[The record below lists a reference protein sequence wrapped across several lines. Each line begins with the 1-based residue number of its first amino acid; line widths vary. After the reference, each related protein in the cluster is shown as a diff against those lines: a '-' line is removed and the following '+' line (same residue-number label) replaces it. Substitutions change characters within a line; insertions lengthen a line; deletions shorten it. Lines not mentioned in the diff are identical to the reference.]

1 MIHFE
6 WLWAYAL
13 LALPLLFRWLLKP
26 VQSARQTA
34 LRVPFLSDFERLHQG
49 RGASSRRL
57 LLAFAALAW
66 LLFVIALSRPQWL
79 GEYAQAPVSGRDLM
93 LAVDVSGS
101 MKEADFVIG
110 GVRVSRIDAARIVG
124 GDFIRRRE
132 GDRLG
137 LIVFGGR
144 PYLQMPLSFDTA
156 AVARMLDETFIGLAE
171 EKETAIGDAIG
182 LALKR
187 LRRRHSE
194 SGGHGESDER
204 GGRGERGGSGESDES
219 DESGGHDGRG
229 ERVLILLTDGAN
241 NAGRLSPQVAA
252 DLAAKENMKI
262 YTIGIGADADM
273 LGHFGTFFGRSRLDE
288 RTLKA
293 IAERT
298 GGRYFR
304 ARNTPEL
311 AEIYRVLDQL
321 EVIERDPEVFR
332 TRRAL
337 YPWPLAA
344 ALLVAA
350 ALLLLRSGW
359 RGGWR
364 GGRRSAA

>member
-6 WLWAYAL
+6 WSWAYAL

-26 VQSARQTA
+26 VQSTRQAA
-34 LRVPFLSDFERLHQG
+34 LRVPFLSDFERPHQR
-49 RGASSRRL
+49 RGGLSRRL
-57 LLAFAALAW
+57 LPALAALAW
-66 LLFVIALSRPQWL
+66 LLFIAALSRPQWL

-101 MKEADFVIG
+101 MKENDFVIG
-110 GVRVSRIDAARIVG
+110 GTRVSRMEAARVVG

-144 PYLQMPLSFDTA
+144 PYLQMPLSFDVK
-156 AVARMLDETFIGLAE
+156 AVGKMIDEVFIGLAE

-187 LRRRHSE
+187 LRRQH
-194 SGGHGESDER
+194 
-204 GGRGERGGSGESDES
+204 
-219 DESGGHDGRG
+219 G

-241 NAGRLSPQVAA
+241 NAGRLSPLVAA
-252 DLAAKENMKI
+252 DLAAKEGMKI
-262 YTIGIGADADM
+262 YTIGIGADAGM
-273 LGHFGTFFGRSRLDE
+273 PGNLGFFGRSRLDE
-288 RTLKA
+288 KTLKA
-293 IAERT
+293 IADKT

-311 AEIYRVLDQL
+311 AEIYRVLDQI
-321 EVIERDPEVFR
+321 EVVEHDPETFR

-337 YPWPLAA
+337 YPWPLAS

-350 ALLLLRSGW
+350 LLLLLRK
-359 RGGWR
+359 
-364 GGRRSAA
+364 GRPRAS

>member
-26 VQSARQTA
+26 VQSARQSA
-34 LRVPFLSDFERLHQG
+34 LRVPFLSDFERLHHG
-49 RGASSRRL
+49 RGTSSRRL

-66 LLFVIALSRPQWL
+66 LLFIIALSRPQWL
-79 GEYAQAPVSGRDLM
+79 GEYTQAPVSGRDLM

-101 MKEADFVIG
+101 MKESDFVIG
-110 GVRVSRIDAARIVG
+110 DKRVSRIDAARIVG

-144 PYLQMPLSFDTA
+144 PYLQMPLSFDTK

-187 LRRRHSE
+187 LRRSDSE
-194 SGGHGESDER
+194 N
-204 GGRGERGGSGESDES
+204 GGRGENGEGRES
-219 DESGGHDGRG
+219 SERG

-241 NAGRLSPQVAA
+241 NAGLLSPQVAA

-262 YTIGIGADADM
+262 YTIGIGADAEM
-273 LGHFGTFFGRSRLDE
+273 LGHFGMFFGRSRLDE
-288 RTLKA
+288 GTLKA
-293 IAERT
+293 IAEKT

-311 AEIYRVLDQL
+311 AEIYRILDQL

-344 ALLVAA
+344 ALLVAT
-350 ALLLLRSGW
+350 ALLLLR
-359 RGGWR
+359 GGLLGGVR
-364 GGRRSAA
+364 GGRLRAT